1 MSCVRTSLATAAVVA
16 STIALATPLKAQCV
30 PDNFPNDWLQQQENL
45 GGHTIANHVGWTDMQ
60 LTNRLQGNNPP
71 LAAGTYPASQ
81 QPDPIYR
88 AAQTTI
94 AQGLASRR
102 LAINAWAANAQ
113 ANAPRAEA
121 FQAAATIGRVATRQH
136 PANVVDTQTYCVI
149 LRANGAGGCRVLTSF
164 PTPALQ
170 GYCN

>member
-1 MSCVRTSLATAAVVA
+1 MSRIRTSLATAALIA

-30 PDNFPNDWLQQQENL
+30 PDNFPDNWLLQQENNN
-45 GGHTIANHVGWTDMQ
+45 GHTIAEHVGKSDQ
-60 LTNRLQGNNPP
+60 YLTNRLQGNNAP

-81 QPDPIYR
+81 QPDPVYL

-102 LAINAWAANAQ
+102 QAINNWAANANV
-113 ANAPRAEA
+113 NAPRAEA
-121 FQAAATIGRVATRQH
+121 FQAVAAVGRVATRQQ
-136 PANVVDTQTYCVI
+136 PANVFDTQTYCVI
-149 LRANGAGGCRVLTSF
+149 LRANGNGGCRVLTSF

>member
-1 MSCVRTSLATAAVVA
+1 MSRVRTLLTTATLIAVTLSLSA
-16 STIALATPLKAQCV
+16 PLKAQCV

-45 GGHTIANHVGWTDMQ
+45 GGHTIASHVGWSDQQ
-60 LTNRLQGNNPP
+60 LTNRLQGPNPP

-102 LAINAWAANAQ
+102 QAINAWAANAPF
-113 ANAPRAEA
+113 NAPRAET
-121 FQAAATIGRVATRQH
+121 FQAAAAIGRVATQQH